1 VIGGK
6 LRGRKLSAVPG
17 GFIRPTADRI
27 REAIFNILAGCVR
40 DAFVL
45 DLFAGT
51 GSLGIEALSRGAKF
65 SVFIDSSPAAHSVI
79 HSNLKKCEIED
90 QARVFKWNIV
100 KNLNCIRLPT
110 QTFDLIFLDPPYNRG
125 FIRSALL
132 NIHHQGLFTGETN
145 VIVEHS
151 PTEPIPADLSVYGVE
166 DQRRY
171 GKTLVSFLKCM
182 L

>member
-1 VIGGK
+1 MRVIGGN

-27 REAIFNILAGCVR
+27 REAIFNILAGGVR

-65 SVFIDSSPAAHSVI
+65 SVFIDSNPAALSVI

-90 QARVFKWNIV
+90 RAKVFKWDIV
-100 KNLNCIRLPT
+100 KNLNCIRLPN
-110 QTFDLIFLDPPYNRG
+110 QTFEL
-125 FIRSALL
+125 
-132 NIHHQGLFTGETN
+132 E
-145 VIVEHS
+145 
-151 PTEPIPADLSVYGVE
+151 
-166 DQRRY
+166 
-171 GKTLVSFLKCM
+171 
-182 L
+182 